1 VIAGSTA
8 REHGSAEDAA
18 AATFAA
24 DTAVVDALE
33 AQARAGAGLLLVLD
47 DLQWADQATLRL
59 LERVA
64 AEVRR
69 LPMLVVGT
77 HRLQAGGGSLA
88 LPAHATEMLTLQPL
102 APAEAV
108 AFLSAA
114 VEQADPSA
122 VRRAAEMSGGSPL
135 YLRTLAR
142 IAVGP
147 VQGRAAWDDAI
158 GDAPELRRLVAVAM
172 RVAGPQ
178 ATDAV
183 QTLSV
188 LGQQAEP
195 QLLARLLGVAST
207 GAAIE
212 RLLPAGPAGLVEL
225 PSPAGDRISL
235 AHALVHEAVYASI
248 QPSRR
253 AALHRR
259 AAELLEPLAVAHNE
273 RAGAV
278 VRHWDRAG
286 EPGRAATWAI
296 RAGDAALAAGAHDE
310 AASYLTFALD
320 AIDRGTAT
328 DLDADRAE
336 LLLDLARVQ
345 YLAGDLPQSL
355 ATCEQAAEEG
365 RRAHRAE
372 VVARAAIIVHGVGH
386 PAANIQI
393 ADLCRRAL
401 RALAAGAP
409 LPGTVF
415 YRGSVDRML
424 GELDLAC
431 GEPEAAVAHFEQ
443 GLGVDAALGA
453 RPFVARGRL
462 GLARALAATS
472 DSDRAVELAQA
483 AAADARRLDMPGLLR
498 EADVFLADASIAA
511 RARARADNPLTA
523 REHEVVRLVAEGL
536 SNREV
541 AGALVLSER
550 TVESHV
556 RRVLAKTGLTSR
568 NAANPLVPRPTA
580 PLIAGRVGHQHR
592 PRLIARDR
600 AVRSGKGTCGVGRRP
615 SPATAGPPRRGG
627 QRPGPADRPG
637 SRP

>member
-1 VIAGSTA
+1 
-8 REHGSAEDAA
+8 
-18 AATFAA
+18 
-24 DTAVVDALE
+24 
-33 AQARAGAGLLLVLD
+33 
-47 DLQWADQATLRL
+47 
-59 LERVA
+59 
-64 AEVRR
+64 
-69 LPMLVVGT
+69 
-77 HRLQAGGGSLA
+77 
-88 LPAHATEMLTLQPL
+88 
-102 APAEAV
+102 
-108 AFLSAA
+108 
-114 VEQADPSA
+114 
-122 VRRAAEMSGGSPL
+122 
-135 YLRTLAR
+135 
-142 IAVGP
+142 
-147 VQGRAAWDDAI
+147 
-158 GDAPELRRLVAVAM
+158 
-172 RVAGPQ
+172 
-178 ATDAV
+178 V

-259 AAELLEPLAVAHNE
+259 AAELLEPLAVAHDE

-568 NAANPLVPRPTA
+568 TQLTRWF
-580 PLIAGRVGHQHR
+580 LDR
-592 PRLIARDR
+592 PRR
-600 AVRSGKGTCGVGRRP
+600 
-615 SPATAGPPRRGG
+615 
-627 QRPGPADRPG
+627 
-637 SRP
+637 